1 MERKKFIDKW
11 NEKIPAIKFPEF
23 IIDDNI
29 DYETILIP
37 DKVLLPGSE
46 LFGNFEINDVDG
58 NTVLQVDS
66 QDKMKFILYASKQK
80 VEEIKLP
87 KSEEQISSKVKEYE
101 SFINSIIKDI
111 QSDYQSGS
119 LDPSKLN
126 ETITQILNYNNIR
139 RY

>member
-80 VEEIKLP
+80 VEEI
-87 KSEEQISSKVKEYE
+87 
-101 SFINSIIKDI
+101 
-111 QSDYQSGS
+111 
-119 LDPSKLN
+119 
-126 ETITQILNYNNIR
+126 
-139 RY
+139 

>member
-1 MERKKFIDKW
+1 MDKKEFINKW
-11 NEKIPAIKFPEF
+11 NEKIPTIKFPEI
-23 IIDDNI
+23 IIDDNS
-29 DYETILIP
+29 DYETISLP

-66 QDKMKFILYASKQK
+66 HEKMKFVLYASKSNNK
-80 VEEIKLP
+80 EIKLP
-87 KSEEQISSKVKEYE
+87 KNEEEISKKVKEYE
-101 SFINSIIKDI
+101 SFITSIIKDI
-111 QSDYQSGS
+111 QNDYQSNS
-119 LDPSKLN
+119 LDPAKLN